1 MEATPEQEHPPTTEP
16 VVAPEIELPTLDSR
30 AVESEPEPELE
41 PGTGTGAGAGTGAA
55 LSTSPPIATP
65 VTPPISSPVSSP
77 VSSPTST
84 PENTAKIAAETAQTP
99 APNPIQTSVI
109 IPAETQEGGEWQLL
123 LAKLNDWLG
132 GAKAAELWGQSKGP
146 LKALGLAIVAL
157 LLLRLL
163 GAVLGTL
170 DALPLVP
177 GLLELVGLLWLALA
191 AGPRLLRSEERK
203 KLLTTTHH
211 AWKSFSGRG

>member
-30 AVESEPEPELE
+30 VVEPESGSGSGP
-41 PGTGTGAGAGTGAA
+41 GAA
-55 LSTSPPIATP
+55 VSTSPPIATP

-77 VSSPTST
+77 TST
-84 PENTAKIAAETAQTP
+84 PENTVKIAAETAQTP
-99 APNPIQTSVI
+99 APNPIQTSVV
-109 IPAETQEGGEWQLL
+109 IPAEEPEGGEWQLL

-132 GAKAAELWGQSKGP
+132 GGKAAELWGQSKGP
-146 LKALGLAIVAL
+146 LKAFGLAILAL

-163 GAVLGTL
+163 GAVLSTL

-177 GLLELVGLLWLALA
+177 GLLELVGLLWLALG

-203 KLLTTTHH
+203 KLLTTTQD

>member
-1 MEATPEQEHPPTTEP
+1 M
-16 VVAPEIELPTLDSR
+16 V
-30 AVESEPEPELE
+30 
-41 PGTGTGAGAGTGAA
+41 
-55 LSTSPPIATP
+55 
-65 VTPPISSPVSSP
+65 
-77 VSSPTST
+77 
-84 PENTAKIAAETAQTP
+84 
-99 APNPIQTSVI
+99 
-109 IPAETQEGGEWQLL
+109 IPAEEPEGGEWQLL

-203 KLLTTTHH
+203 KLLTTTHD

>member
-1 MEATPEQEHPPTTEP
+1 MEATPEQEHPPTTKP

-30 AVESEPEPELE
+30 AVESEPEQET
-41 PGTGTGAGAGTGAA
+41 GTGTGTEAA
-55 LSTSPPIATP
+55 VSTSPPIATP

-77 VSSPTST
+77 ATT
-84 PENTAKIAAETAQTP
+84 PENTVKIAAETAQTP
-99 APNPIQTSVI
+99 APNTIQTSVV
-109 IPAETQEGGEWQLL
+109 IPAEEPEGGEWQLL

-132 GAKAAELWGQSKGP
+132 GGKAAELWGQSKGP
-146 LKALGLAIVAL
+146 LKAFGLAILAL

-177 GLLELVGLLWLALA
+177 GLLQLVGLLWLALG

-203 KLLTTTHH
+203 KLMSTTQD

>member
-30 AVESEPEPELE
+30 AVESEPELE
-41 PGTGTGAGAGTGAA
+41 PGTGTGTGAGAA
-55 LSTSPPIATP
+55 LSTSSPIATP

-77 VSSPTST
+77 VSSQTST

-132 GAKAAELWGQSKGP
+132 GAKAAELWGQS
-146 LKALGLAIVAL
+146 
-157 LLLRLL
+157 
-163 GAVLGTL
+163 
-170 DALPLVP
+170 
-177 GLLELVGLLWLALA
+177 
-191 AGPRLLRSEERK
+191 
-203 KLLTTTHH
+203 
-211 AWKSFSGRG
+211 

>member
-30 AVESEPEPELE
+30 VVEPESGSGSGP
-41 PGTGTGAGAGTGAA
+41 GAA
-55 LSTSPPIATP
+55 VSTSPPIATP

-77 VSSPTST
+77 ATT

-99 APNPIQTSVI
+99 APNPIQTSVV
-109 IPAETQEGGEWQLL
+109 IPAEEPEGGEWQLL

-132 GAKAAELWGQSKGP
+132 GGKAAELWGQSKGP
-146 LKALGLAIVAL
+146 LKAFGLAILAL

-177 GLLELVGLLWLALA
+177 GLLELVGLLWLALG

-203 KLLTTTHH
+203 KLLTTTQD

>member
-30 AVESEPEPELE
+30 VVEPESGSGSGP
-41 PGTGTGAGAGTGAA
+41 GAA
-55 LSTSPPIATP
+55 VSTSPPIATP

-84 PENTAKIAAETAQTP
+84 PENTVKIAAETAQTP
-99 APNPIQTSVI
+99 APNPIQTSVV
-109 IPAETQEGGEWQLL
+109 IPAEEPEGGEWQLL

-132 GAKAAELWGQSKGP
+132 GGKAAELWGQSKGP
-146 LKALGLAIVAL
+146 LKAFGLAILAL

-163 GAVLGTL
+163 GAVLSTL

-177 GLLELVGLLWLALA
+177 GLLELVGLLWLAFG
-191 AGPRLLRSEERK
+191 AGPHLLRSEERK
-203 KLLTTTHH
+203 KLMSTTQD
-211 AWKSFSGRG
+211 AWRSFSGRG

>member
-30 AVESEPEPELE
+30 AVESEPEP
-41 PGTGTGAGAGTGAA
+41 GSGSGAA
-55 LSTSPPIATP
+55 VSTSPPIATP

-77 VSSPTST
+77 ATT
-84 PENTAKIAAETAQTP
+84 PENTVKIAAETAQTP
-99 APNPIQTSVI
+99 APNPIQTSVV
-109 IPAETQEGGEWQLL
+109 IPAEEPEGGEWQLL

-132 GAKAAELWGQSKGP
+132 GGKAAELWGQSKGP
-146 LKALGLAIVAL
+146 LKAFGLAILAL

-177 GLLELVGLLWLALA
+177 GLLELVGLLWLALG

-203 KLLTTTHH
+203 KLMSTTQD

>member
-16 VVAPEIELPTLDSR
+16 VVAPETELPTLDSR
-30 AVESEPEPELE
+30 AVESEPG
-41 PGTGTGAGAGTGAA
+41 PGSGSGSGAA
-55 LSTSPPIATP
+55 VSTSPPIATP

-84 PENTAKIAAETAQTP
+84 PENTVKIAAETAQTP
-99 APNPIQTSVI
+99 APNTIQTSVV
-109 IPAETQEGGEWQLL
+109 IPAEEPEGGEWQLL

-132 GAKAAELWGQSKGP
+132 GGKAAELWGQSKGP
-146 LKALGLAIVAL
+146 LKAFGLAILAL

-177 GLLELVGLLWLALA
+177 GLLELVGLLWLALG

-203 KLLTTTHH
+203 KLLTTTQD

>member
-30 AVESEPEPELE
+30 VVEPESGSGSGP
-41 PGTGTGAGAGTGAA
+41 GAA
-55 LSTSPPIATP
+55 VSTSPPIATP

-84 PENTAKIAAETAQTP
+84 PENTVKIAAETAQTP
-99 APNPIQTSVI
+99 APNPIQTSVV
-109 IPAETQEGGEWQLL
+109 IPAEEPEGGEWQLL

-132 GAKAAELWGQSKGP
+132 GGKAAELWGQSKGP
-146 LKALGLAIVAL
+146 LKAFGLAILAL

-177 GLLELVGLLWLALA
+177 GLLELVGLLWLALG

-203 KLLTTTHH
+203 KLLTTTQD
-211 AWKSFSGRG
+211 AWKSFSGGG

>member
-30 AVESEPEPELE
+30 VVEPESG
-41 PGTGTGAGAGTGAA
+41 PGPGSGSGSGAA
-55 LSTSPPIATP
+55 VSTSPPIATP

-84 PENTAKIAAETAQTP
+84 PENTVKIAAKTAQTP
-99 APNPIQTSVI
+99 APNPIQTSVV
-109 IPAETQEGGEWQLL
+109 IPAEEPEGGEWQLL

-132 GAKAAELWGQSKGP
+132 GGKAAELWGQSKGP
-146 LKALGLAIVAL
+146 LKAFGLAILAL

-177 GLLELVGLLWLALA
+177 GLLELVGLLWLALG

-203 KLLTTTHH
+203 KLLTTTQD